1 MSLSVVD
8 FARVIANSHRAE
20 PETQLISLVFPH
32 HGVSCQVFLE
42 WKQGR
47 MIREYI
53 LDHSLH
59 GYLSLH
65 LAHHCRIVDQRGI
78 RHRLTYMPKP
88 NDELRFLT
96 VRAGVV

>member
-1 MSLSVVD
+1 MSLSVTD
-8 FARVIANSHRAE
+8 ITRVLLACQERVE
-20 PETQLISLVFPH
+20 DKPLISFVFPH
-32 HGVSCQVFLE
+32 HGVSCQVFLD
-42 WKQGR
+42 WRQGR
-47 MIREYI
+47 MLKEYV
-53 LDHSLH
+53 LSPSLN

-65 LAHHCRIVDQRGI
+65 TAYHSRIVDQRGL